1 VVYQNL
7 THLHNMDKLQ
17 KTIDYLRDQGR
28 FGDTDLVHVNP
39 QEKAMLKA
47 MGGAGTVNPSTGL
60 EEYWGFRIGPIGIG
74 SDYGGI
80 SVGNT
85 SIGDVLSKIDDT
97 VRDVVPGGW
106 ATIAAG
112 TGLYFA
118 PEIAAIG
125 NAAESAA
132 LAEGATT
139 AEAATAGLNAA
150 TTAQAAGTDYLGSM
164 ALGDA
169 STGAIGSGTGFG
181 LGTEVA
187 GTGIS
192 AATPGVMGSNAAS
205 GLGYLG
211 GMESLPAGTAGIS
224 GVTAPS
230 ALSAGDMYKAY
241 NTLTG
246 AGQQISRGLNP
257 SYGVGEMYKMQNPFF
272 FPKEEVATKQD
283 KQTAKYLGQLANLL
297 RG

>member
-1 VVYQNL
+1 
-7 THLHNMDKLQ
+7 MDKLQ
-17 KTIDYLRDQGR
+17 KTVEYLRNQGR

-47 MGGAGTVNPSTGL
+47 MGGSGTVNPNTGL
-60 EEYWGFRIGPIGIG
+60 EEYFLGGFFKNPIKA
-74 SDYGGI
+74 
-80 SVGNT
+80 VTNA
-85 SIGDVLSKIDDT
+85 IGDLGSSVDDL

-106 ATIAAG
+106 KTVAAG

-125 NAAESAA
+125 NAAESSA
-132 LAEGATT
+132 LASGATAT
-139 AEAATAGLNAA
+139 EAANAGLAAA
-150 TTAQAAGTDYLGSM
+150 TTAAEAGATDYLGSM

-181 LGTEVA
+181 LSTTPA

-192 AATPGVMGSNAAS
+192 AAMPGVVGSNAAS

-211 GMESLPAGTAGIS
+211 GMESLPAGTAGLS

-230 ALSAGDMYKAY
+230 TVSAGDMYQTY
-241 NTLTG
+241 NALSG
-246 AGQQISRGLNP
+246 AGQQIARGLNP
-257 SYGVGEMYKMQNPFF
+257 SYGVAEMYKMQNPFF
-272 FPKEEVATKQD
+272 FPKEEVATTKQD
-283 KQTAKYLGQLANLL
+283 KQTAKYLGQLADLL

>member
-1 VVYQNL
+1 
-7 THLHNMDKLQ
+7 MDKLQ
-17 KTIDYLRDQGR
+17 KTVEYLRNQGR

-47 MGGAGTVNPSTGL
+47 MGGSGTVNPNTGL
-60 EEYWGFRIGPIGIG
+60 EEYWGFKIGPIGIG
-74 SDYGGI
+74 SDYGGL

-85 SIGDVLSKIDDT
+85 SVGDVLSKIDDT

-106 ATIAAG
+106 ATVAAG

-125 NAAESAA
+125 NAAESSA
-132 LAEGATT
+132 LASGATAT
-139 AEAATAGLNAA
+139 EAANAGLAAA
-150 TTAQAAGTDYLGSM
+150 TTAAEAGATDYLGSM

-181 LGTEVA
+181 LSTTPA

-192 AATPGVMGSNAAS
+192 AAMPGVVGSNAAS

-211 GMESLPAGTAGIS
+211 GMESLPAGTAGLS

-230 ALSAGDMYKAY
+230 TLSAGDMYKTY
-241 NTLTG
+241 NALSG
-246 AGQQISRGLNP
+246 AGQQIARGLNP
-257 SYGVGEMYKMQNPFF
+257 SYGVAEMYKMQNPFF
-272 FPKEEVATKQD
+272 FPKEEVATTKQD
-283 KQTAKYLGQLANLL
+283 KQTAKYLGQLADLL

>member
-1 VVYQNL
+1 
-7 THLHNMDKLQ
+7 MDKLQ
-17 KTIDYLRDQGR
+17 KTVEYLRNQGR

-47 MGGAGTVNPSTGL
+47 MGGSGTVNPNTGL
-60 EEYWGFRIGPIGIG
+60 EEYFLGGFFKNPIKA
-74 SDYGGI
+74 
-80 SVGNT
+80 VTNA
-85 SIGDVLSKIDDT
+85 IGDLGSSVDDL

-106 ATIAAG
+106 ATVAAG

-125 NAAESAA
+125 NAAESSA
-132 LAEGATT
+132 LASGATAT
-139 AEAATAGLNAA
+139 EAANAGLAAA
-150 TTAQAAGTDYLGSM
+150 TTAAEAGATDYLGSM

-181 LGTEVA
+181 LSTTPA

-192 AATPGVMGSNAAS
+192 AAMPGVVGSNAAS

-211 GMESLPAGTAGIS
+211 GMESLPAGTVGLS

-230 ALSAGDMYKAY
+230 TVSAGDMYKTY
-241 NTLTG
+241 NALSG
-246 AGQQISRGLNP
+246 AGQQIARGLNP
-257 SYGVGEMYKMQNPFF
+257 SYGVAEMYKMQNPFF
-272 FPKEEVATKQD
+272 FPKEEVATTKQD
-283 KQTAKYLGQLANLL
+283 KQTAKYLGQLADLL

>member
-1 VVYQNL
+1 MCSSDL
-7 THLHNMDKLQ
+7 
-17 KTIDYLRDQGR
+17 KTIEYLRDQGR

-60 EEYWGFRIGPIGIG
+60 EEYWGIGIGGFGIG

-80 SVGNT
+80 SVG
-85 SIGDVLSKIDDT
+85 GLSLDEVGHAVDDL
-97 VRDVVPGGW
+97 VNDVVPGGW
-106 ATIAAG
+106 YTVAAATGA
-112 TGLYFA
+112 YFA
-118 PEIAAIG
+118 PEMIAAG

-132 LAEGATT
+132 LAEGATA

-181 LGTEVA
+181 LGTGVA

-230 ALSAGDMYKAY
+230 ALTAGDMYKAY

-246 AGQQISRGLNP
+246 AGQQIARALNP

-283 KQTAKYLGQLANLL
+283 KQTAKYLGQLADLL

>member
-1 VVYQNL
+1 
-7 THLHNMDKLQ
+7 MDKLQ
-17 KTIDYLRDQGR
+17 KTIEYLRDQGR

-74 SDYGGI
+74 SDYGGV

-106 ATIAAG
+106 ATVAAG

-132 LAEGATT
+132 LAEGATA
-139 AEAATAGLNAA
+139 AEAANAGLTAA

-246 AGQQISRGLNP
+246 AGQQIIGGLNP

-272 FPKEEVATKQD
+272 FPKEEVATTKQD
-283 KQTAKYLGQLANLL
+283 KQTAKYLGQLADLL